1 VIVPIIFFPNQSL
14 TKPKEK
20 ARRERKRERESQKIY
35 RNCHDLKMTQ
45 VKKKFALML
54 AIRIKL
60 CWNYDLGCIYVK
72 VQQKPASGEKHP
84 STQDSKFNIIA
95 RCMVFYHFVW

>member
-1 VIVPIIFFPNQSL
+1 L
-14 TKPKEK
+14 TKPKREGEK
-20 ARRERKRERESQKIY
+20 RKEERERERESQKIY

-54 AIRIKL
+54 AIGIKL

-72 VQQKPASGEKHP
+72 VQQKTASGEKHP
-84 STQDSKFNIIA
+84 STQESKFNIIA